1 MSFNV
6 NTRLN
11 NLQQQINAITN
22 EGLTNPLQGVMDVN
36 GKGLTN
42 VNIIDGGNYTIELKT
57 NNVGGIVLDNPLY
70 TTSDITVNTLHYTA
84 LDPPIN
90 YNSVSYTLIGAH
102 TVEPTEGNINMY
114 NDNPN
119 SGFISVQSLVSPS
132 LSCSIIMV
140 SPSGSNSIK
149 IGFSTSS
156 TATTPDYGVYWYP
169 EDQDIQSIGGSGQI
183 PYLLTTLNLDLLV
196 VGNKLKFYINS
207 VEQPTLEITIP
218 NVPYY
223 LNCYAYVGTEIQVQN
238 IGFVINHAQTLS
250 DVLATGNDGG
260 GQNITGVGALTCGTL
275 NYTTLNPPIP
285 TTPTPSIS
293 QVLTA
298 GSIATNQDLSGIN
311 NLTCTTLKYTSL
323 SPVPQSQW
331 VGTATSNLDM
341 GTYQINNSN
350 QISVVQS
357 PNVYTAIQSN
367 SGNGLKIT
375 SATFATQTGVVY
387 DTYYNKLPPSQWV
400 GTATSTLDMGQY
412 AITNAESITLPN
424 NELLSINTQLTLTKD
439 GLITSGA
446 IYDSYYNKPTLTNI
460 LSGGSDAG
468 NQDIT
473 NVKDLTVS
481 QLNYT
486 TLNPPIPTATTPTLT
501 QVLTAGA
508 GAGNQDITG
517 VKNLFTSDLILNY
530 GSAGS
535 NFQIFGNSD
544 QLVFQQYKGSPLVLT
559 NQPIIITDNDNI
571 LFNTASLILKDSY
584 VIDSKYNTPS
594 YKRILG
600 NQAIK
605 ITSFLNMWGTFFS
618 TSLYPKTISNVY
630 YGVNYAELSMSS
642 VSITLKSNLTF
653 NSVNTISV
661 FLSNS
666 PSADYDL
673 RYSNRI
679 IQTAVQGANT
689 INFTSTATTTLYWYN
704 SAPIT
709 NLYLNMRVSASGM
722 QPLNLQ
728 AFGTISG
735 MLTGSVCSDASPLT
749 LEE

>member
-6 NTRLN
+6 STRLN
-11 NLQQQINAITN
+11 NIQNQINQIVN
-22 EGLTNPLQGVMDVN
+22 SGLTNPLQGVMDVN

-42 VNIIDGGNYTIELKT
+42 VNTVDGGSYPVEIKT
-57 NNVGGIVLDNPLY
+57 NNAGGIILSNPLF
-70 TTSDITVNTLHYTA
+70 TTTDITVNTLHYKA

-90 YNSVSYTLIGAH
+90 YNSISFTLIGAH
-102 TVEPTEGNINMY
+102 TVEPTEGNINMF

-140 SPSGSNSIK
+140 SPSTSNSIK

-156 TATTPDYGVYWYP
+156 TATTPDYGVNWYP
-169 EDQDIQSIGGSGQI
+169 TEEYIQSIGGTGQI
-183 PYLLTTLNLDLLV
+183 SYTLTTLNLDLLV
-196 VGNKLKFYINS
+196 VGNKLKIYINS

-218 NVPYY
+218 NVAYY
-223 LNCYAYVGTEIQVQN
+223 LNCYTYVGSEIQVQN
-238 IGFVINHAQTLS
+238 IGFVISHAQTLS

-260 GQNITGVGALTCGTL
+260 GQNMTGIGALTCGTL

-285 TTPTPSIS
+285 TASTPTIS

-298 GSIATNQDLSGIN
+298 GSIGTNQDLSGIN
-311 NLTCTTLKYTSL
+311 NLTVSKLNYTTLN
-323 SPVPQSQW
+323 PP
-331 VGTATSNLDM
+331 
-341 GTYQINNSN
+341 I
-350 QISVVQS
+350 
-357 PNVYTAIQSN
+357 
-367 SGNGLKIT
+367 
-375 SATFATQTGVVY
+375 
-387 DTYYNKLPPSQWV
+387 PPSQWV
-400 GTATSTLDMGQY
+400 GTATSSLNMALNPILDTNYVAFAPNGTLVPTKKTLTIQSDSS
-412 AITNAESITLPN
+412 SITTGF
-424 NELLSINTQLTLTKD
+424 SICEQGGANV
-439 GLITSGA
+439 GL

-460 LSGGSDAG
+460 LSGGNSAG

-508 GAGNQDITG
+508 GAGNLSITG
-517 VKNLFTSDLILNY
+517 INNITSTQSNSGNIVNTNSITTDKLLSNDLILNY
-530 GSAGS
+530 GSTGS
-535 NFQIFGNSD
+535 NFQIFGDSD

-559 NQPIIITDNDNI
+559 NQPIIITDNSNI
-571 LFNTASLILKDSY
+571 LFNTGSLILKDSY
-584 VIDSKYNTPS
+584 VLDSKYYTPS

-605 ITSFLNMWGTFFS
+605 ITNFLNMWGTFFS
-618 TSLYPKTISNVY
+618 TPLYPKTISNVY

-642 VSITLKSNLTF
+642 VNITLKSNLTF
-653 NSVNTISV
+653 NSVNFISV

-735 MLTGSVCSDASPLT
+735 MLNGSVCSDASPLT

>member
-156 TATTPDYGVYWYP
+156 TATTPDYGVNWYP
-169 EDQDIQSIGGSGQI
+169 EDQNILSIGGTGAI
-183 PYLLTTLNLDLLV
+183 NYLLTTLNLDLLV
-196 VGNKLKFYINS
+196 VGNKLKIYINS

-250 DVLATGNDGG
+250 DVLLTGNDGG

-285 TTPTPSIS
+285 TPSMPTIA

-298 GSIATNQDLSGIN
+298 GSLATNQDLSGIN
-311 NLTCTTLKYTSL
+311 NLTCTTLKYTTLNPPIPTASTPTIAQVLTAGSL
-323 SPVPQSQW
+323 ATNQDLGGINNLSCTTLKYTTLNPPIPASQW

-341 GTYQINNSN
+341 GTYQINNCN
-350 QISVVQS
+350 QMSVVQS

-375 SATFATQTGVVY
+375 SATFATQTG
-387 DTYYNKLPPSQWV
+387 
-400 GTATSTLDMGQY
+400 
-412 AITNAESITLPN
+412 I
-424 NELLSINTQLTLTKD
+424 
-439 GLITSGA
+439 

-481 QLNYT
+481 KLNYT
-486 TLNPPIPTATTPTLT
+486 TLNPPIPTATIPNLT

-559 NQPIIITDNDNI
+559 NQPIIITDNSNI
-571 LFNTASLILKDSY
+571 LFNTGSLILIDSY
-584 VIDSKYNTPS
+584 VLDSKYNTPS

-618 TSLYPKTISNVY
+618 TPLYPKTISNVY

-653 NSVNTISV
+653 NSVDTISV

-666 PSADYDL
+666 PSANYDL

-679 IQTAVQGANT
+679 TQTAVQGANT

>member
-1 MSFNV
+1 M
-6 NTRLN
+6 
-11 NLQQQINAITN
+11 
-22 EGLTNPLQGVMDVN
+22 P
-36 GKGLTN
+36 
-42 VNIIDGGNYTIELKT
+42 TI
-57 NNVGGIVLDNPLY
+57 
-70 TTSDITVNTLHYTA
+70 A
-84 LDPPIN
+84 
-90 YNSVSYTLIGAH
+90 
-102 TVEPTEGNINMY
+102 
-114 NDNPN
+114 
-119 SGFISVQSLVSPS
+119 
-132 LSCSIIMV
+132 
-140 SPSGSNSIK
+140 
-149 IGFSTSS
+149 
-156 TATTPDYGVYWYP
+156 
-169 EDQDIQSIGGSGQI
+169 
-183 PYLLTTLNLDLLV
+183 
-196 VGNKLKFYINS
+196 
-207 VEQPTLEITIP
+207 
-218 NVPYY
+218 
-223 LNCYAYVGTEIQVQN
+223 
-238 IGFVINHAQTLS
+238 
-250 DVLATGNDGG
+250 
-260 GQNITGVGALTCGTL
+260 
-275 NYTTLNPPIP
+275 
-285 TTPTPSIS
+285 

-298 GSIATNQDLSGIN
+298 GSLATNQDLSGIN
-311 NLTCTTLKYTSL
+311 NLTCTTLKYTTLNPPIPTASTPTIAQVLTAGSL
-323 SPVPQSQW
+323 ATNQDLGGINNLSCTTLKYTTLNPPIPASQW

-341 GTYQINNSN
+341 GTYQINNCN
-350 QISVVQS
+350 QMSVVQS

-375 SATFATQTGVVY
+375 SATFATQTG
-387 DTYYNKLPPSQWV
+387 
-400 GTATSTLDMGQY
+400 
-412 AITNAESITLPN
+412 I
-424 NELLSINTQLTLTKD
+424 
-439 GLITSGA
+439 

-481 QLNYT
+481 KLNYT
-486 TLNPPIPTATTPTLT
+486 TLNPPIPTATIPNLT

-559 NQPIIITDNDNI
+559 NQPIIITDNSNI
-571 LFNTASLILKDSY
+571 LFNTGSLILIDSY
-584 VIDSKYNTPS
+584 VLDSKYNTPS

-618 TSLYPKTISNVY
+618 TPLYPKTISNVY

-653 NSVNTISV
+653 NSVDTISV

-666 PSADYDL
+666 PSANYDL

-679 IQTAVQGANT
+679 TQTAVQGANT